1 MKMVEIN
8 GISYEVIKNDNDCL
22 SDVDLSEKITD
33 YFDRF
38 DYIFGDFAYEKVRL
52 KGFYNHNNKLVKNYN
67 DFNKVEDYISNNCA
81 YGCKYFIL
89 EKLKNNSVEKQG

>member
-52 KGFYNHNNKLVKNYN
+52 KGFFDSKNKKASKINDIANLDDYIKNYCSYGAKT
-67 DFNKVEDYISNNCA
+67 FLLKKTNK
-81 YGCKYFIL
+81 
-89 EKLKNNSVEKQG
+89 